1 MDSLS
6 WCHRG
11 RRRKRGS
18 SQLQYRNATSPDL
31 APSHQ
36 LSSLR
41 TPTTHTWPPPPPP
54 GKGHLFLPAPPS
66 TRRYLRPAA
75 LRGLLRATPPTPGG
89 ARPGP
94 TVAARRVRPFPFPL
108 APTYRRWGAP
118 VGGGAQDSLRG
129 PARTFSA
136 LPGGA
141 ACCASPRY
149 AAAPCP
155 PTPPALTLARP
166 GRAGRPEG
174 WPLLDLRRRHGLRKN
189 TDRHRRKFKGRP
201 PRVLDLLTDGA
212 AFRGMAP
219 CSSSQPASCQ
229 RATFDHL
236 DWSSWNP
243 GPKDEAGSGRLW
255 QATGG
260 RSPPPTTALLTWVG
274 QRGNVRGGGNTWCS
288 PQKIVTHPFG
298 TCRTCGFGLQVG
310 AKAQTDTWSSGSA
323 LRPSNTH
330 GQSVKLGLGGPATEM
345 LGCNTV
351 MAVVCG
357 AGRGGWL
364 CLVPGPGRGG
374 PSTARADLL
383 LLLLLLF
390 LFKALMA
397 AYGMP
402 NPQPWLDTQ
411 PQDSNRH
418 LRLK

>member
-274 QRGNVRGGGNTWCS
+274 QRGNVRGGGQHLVFAAKDCDPSLWHLQNVWIWATSGCQGTNRHVVIGIS
-288 PQKIVTHPFG
+288 PAPKQHTRAISQTGPRRAG
-298 TCRTCGFGLQVG
+298 NRNVG
-310 AKAQTDTWSSGSA
+310 VQYSDGCC
-323 LRPSNTH
+323 LR
-330 GQSVKLGLGGPATEM
+330 G
-345 LGCNTV
+345 
-351 MAVVCG
+351 G
-357 AGRGGWL
+357 AGGLAVSCTW
-364 CLVPGPGRGG
+364 
-374 PSTARADLL
+374 T
-383 LLLLLLF
+383 
-390 LFKALMA
+390 
-397 AYGMP
+397 
-402 NPQPWLDTQ
+402 W
-411 PQDSNRH
+411 
-418 LRLK
+418 